1 MKNSKRM
8 GFRILALI
16 IPILVFFSSCNEE
29 QLEENTKLIG
39 PEAETI
45 DELTVSEFFDWKTT
59 NEITVNIEGLP
70 VDVGVNQKLTLLTS
84 EGTEIFGGSQKM
96 HEDFEMT
103 FDLPSS
109 VDVIV
114 MKYGGTEKSS
124 EVKNNVASFNFE
136 LERDA
141 DEEVV
146 EFAELSAK

>member
-59 NEITVNIEGLP
+59 NEITVNIEGLK

-84 EGTEIFGGSQKM
+84 EGTEIFGGSHKM

-124 EVKNNVASFNFE
+124 EVNNNVASFNFE

-146 EFAELSAK
+146 EFAELSAE

>member
-124 EVKNNVASFNFE
+124 EVNNNVASFNFE

-146 EFAELSAK
+146 EFAELSAE

>member
-84 EGTEIFGGSQKM
+84 EGIKF
-96 HEDFEMT
+96 
-103 FDLPSS
+103 LN
-109 VDVIV
+109 
-114 MKYGGTEKSS
+114 Y
-124 EVKNNVASFNFE
+124 
-136 LERDA
+136 
-141 DEEVV
+141 
-146 EFAELSAK
+146 